1 MSEADPADQGKSGK
15 ARRRAAKRR
24 VLMSGLITAI
34 GIALHNFPEGV
45 AVFLASMK
53 STGLGVSIACA
64 IALHNIPEG
73 VAVALPVYFA
83 TGSRYGWCAWA
94 WSNGRA
100 LEGMGMSG
108 FEGVRGGWG
117 RVRGLGQWCEG

>member
-1 MSEADPADQGKSGK
+1 MSEADPSDQGKSGK

-83 TGSRYGWCAWA
+83 TGSRYGWCA
-94 WSNGRA
+94 
-100 LEGMGMSG
+100 
-108 FEGVRGGWG
+108 
-117 RVRGLGQWCEG
+117 